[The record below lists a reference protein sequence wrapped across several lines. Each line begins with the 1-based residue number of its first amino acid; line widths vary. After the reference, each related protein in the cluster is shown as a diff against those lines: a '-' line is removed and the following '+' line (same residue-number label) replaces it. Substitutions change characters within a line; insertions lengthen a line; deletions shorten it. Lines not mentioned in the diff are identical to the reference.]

1 MFHFHVRERGTSFSD
16 LVVNILKGHQM
27 LTILGEEQY
36 KDYKGMVILRSF
48 SRIFFMQ
55 CLGTGDTITT
65 PVGSRES
72 QYSEDVYKTPSWL
85 VTHLF

>member
-1 MFHFHVRERGTSFSD
+1 MRERGTSFSD

-36 KDYKGMVILRSF
+36 KDYKGMVILRQF

-55 CLGTGDTITT
+55 CLGTGDKINDPLLD
-65 PVGSRES
+65 PVNLSIPKMCIKR
-72 QYSEDVYKTPSWL
+72 
-85 VTHLF
+85 HLN